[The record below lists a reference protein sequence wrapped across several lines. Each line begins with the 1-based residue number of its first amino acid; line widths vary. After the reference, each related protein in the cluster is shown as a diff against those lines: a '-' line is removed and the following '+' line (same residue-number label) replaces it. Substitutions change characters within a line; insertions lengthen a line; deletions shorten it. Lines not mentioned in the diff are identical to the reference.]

1 MLLWLSNTK
10 QMDIIRLTIVLAAMV
25 CVSLQGNGQHSITL
39 DSNLVLEGGI
49 ILNTPENL
57 LVDGENGYMIVPKKR
72 ITKLYY
78 KLGDEVTYNL
88 VGLDL
93 KMVQKDLPTGGGLIT
108 KGAGQMKAG
117 IFIGLVGGALAGI
130 MGARG
135 MYIPAI
141 AVGGAA
147 SVVSLSV
154 NLSGLSNIQKGGRLL
169 DAVRY

>member
-1 MLLWLSNTK
+1 MNQVK
-10 QMDIIRLTIVLAAMV
+10 IIYTLVLV
-25 CVSLQGNGQHSITL
+25 VITSITLQGQHEITL
-39 DSNLVLEGGI
+39 DSSIILKGGI
-49 ILNTPENL
+49 ILNAPQDVL
-57 LVDGENGYMIVPKKR
+57 LDGENGYVIVPKKR

-78 KLGDEVTYNL
+78 KSGEEITYNV

-93 KMVQKDLPTGGGLIT
+93 KMDQKDLPTGGGLIT

-135 MYIPAI
+135 MYVPAI
-141 AVGGAA
+141 AVGGVA